1 MCAVQI
7 SHTTARSGSFMLQK
21 QALLQ
26 ATCLDRKMPVE
37 QAKGDAALQEMEDS
51 ASNGTV
57 SLDSSLG
64 SLAGGVL
71 ALLAL
76 LAFAL

>member
-1 MCAVQI
+1 
-7 SHTTARSGSFMLQK
+7 
-21 QALLQ
+21 
-26 ATCLDRKMPVE
+26 VE